1 MKQINEVADVC
12 IQDHVRHTASISWRG
27 ALSTMLLGYPVE
39 LFLAPVDLYLSVFY
53 ELAKVYRVRK
63 RHFFIDKNNGP
74 HEMKHTQEY
83 CTVLCYKSNIIFCI
97 AIREIDTEI
106 LAEKNIYSGQTDPD
120 WHFFFFFQLGAPP
133 ALCHVVDARDGGRE
147 RAANALGEV
156 ADLIVRGLAAVG
168 HLEHVPGNDLQLLLR
183 HERIEIGL
191 GLLQELEGEED
202 AAKSGEIVSK

>member
-1 MKQINEVADVC
+1 MKWQMCAFKIMYGILRPFHGVVLCLQYFLA
-12 IQDHVRHTASISWRG
+12 TLWK
-27 ALSTMLLGYPVE
+27 

-53 ELAKVYRVRK
+53 ELAKFYRVRK
-63 RHFFIDKNNGP
+63 RHFFIDKNHGP

-133 ALCHVVDARDGGRE
+133 ALSHVVDARDGGRE

-168 HLEHVPGNDLQLLLR
+168 NLEHVPGNDLQLLLR

-202 AAKSGEIVSK
+202 AIKSGEIVSK